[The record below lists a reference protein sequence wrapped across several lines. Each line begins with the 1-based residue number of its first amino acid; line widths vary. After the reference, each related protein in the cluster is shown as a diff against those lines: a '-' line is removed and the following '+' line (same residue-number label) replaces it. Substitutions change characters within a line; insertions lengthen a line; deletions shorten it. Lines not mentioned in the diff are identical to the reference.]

1 MLAKDSENWTSL
13 YVYKK
18 KKVESCLLFQ
28 VMHTTDFNI
37 IFIESFN
44 EKEDFET
51 LIRPLI
57 SKS

>member
-28 VMHTTDFNI
+28 VKHKADFNI